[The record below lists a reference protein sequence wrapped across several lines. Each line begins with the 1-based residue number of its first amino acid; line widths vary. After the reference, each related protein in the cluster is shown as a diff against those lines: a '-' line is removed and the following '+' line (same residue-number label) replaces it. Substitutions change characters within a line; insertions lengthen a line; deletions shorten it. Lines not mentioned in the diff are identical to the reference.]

1 MKGIILAGGAGTRLY
16 PLTKITSKQLLP
28 IYDRPMIYYPL
39 QTLLDNGIKDILL
52 ISDPVNIGNF
62 VRLLG
67 SGKDFNCK
75 ITYEIQDKPE
85 GLAQAFLVG
94 ENFIAKDKI
103 TMILGDNLFIG
114 DKNFLHE
121 AIANFSSG
129 GCIFVKQVADPQ
141 RFGVAEF
148 DAKKQVIKITEKP
161 TQPKSDYA
169 VTGLYIYDNSVINKV
184 KNLQPSSRGE
194 LEITDLNNL
203 YLQEGKLKVDI
214 YPGHWLDTGTFD
226 SLLAASNLVAK
237 LKGVNK

>member
-39 QTLLDNGIKDILL
+39 QTLLDAGIKNILL

-75 ITYEIQDKPE
+75 ITYEIQDRPE
-85 GLAQAFLVG
+85 GLAQAFLIAQD
-94 ENFIAKDKI
+94 FIAKDKV

-114 DKNFLHE
+114 DKNFLRE
-121 AIANFSSG
+121 AIVNFVAG
-129 GCIFVKQVADPQ
+129 ARIFVKKVSDPQ

-148 DAKKQVIKITEKP
+148 DQEQKVISIVEKP
-161 TQPKSDYA
+161 TKAKSDYA
-169 VTGLYIYDNSVINKV
+169 VTGLYIYDNSVISKV
-184 KNLQPSSRGE
+184 KNLKPSARGE

-203 YLQEGKLKVDI
+203 YLRAGQLKVDI

-237 LKGVNK
+237 NKNHE

>member
-28 IYDRPMIYYPL
+28 IYDRPMVYFPL
-39 QTLLDNGIKDILL
+39 QTLLDSGIKDILL

-75 ITYEIQDKPE
+75 ITYEIQDRPE
-85 GLAQAFLVG
+85 GLAQAFLIG
-94 ENFIAKDKI
+94 ENFIAKSNV
-103 TMILGDNLFIG
+103 TMVLGDNLFIG
-114 DKNFLHE
+114 DKNFLQN

-129 GCIFVKQVADPQ
+129 ACIFVKAVDDPQ

-148 DAKKQVIKITEKP
+148 DEQRRVISIVEKP
-161 TQPKSDYA
+161 KQAKSNYA
-169 VTGLYIYDNSVINKV
+169 VTGLYIYDNSVIDKV
-184 KNLQPSSRGE
+184 KRLEPSARGE
-194 LEITDLNNL
+194 LEITDLNNM
-203 YLQEGKLKVDI
+203 YLKEGRLKVDV

-237 LKGVNK
+237 INSD

>member
-39 QTLLDNGIKDILL
+39 QTLLDAGIKDILL

-67 SGKDFNCK
+67 SGKEFNCK

-85 GLAQAFLVG
+85 GLAQAFLIG
-94 ENFIAKDKI
+94 ENFIAQDKV

-114 DKNFLHE
+114 NKDFLRE
-121 AIANFSSG
+121 AIANFSDG
-129 GCIFVKQVADPQ
+129 ARIFVKQVSDPQ

-148 DAKKQVIKITEKP
+148 DNQQKVISIIEKP
-161 TQPKSDYA
+161 KEAKSDYA
-169 VTGLYIYDNSVINKV
+169 VTGLYIYDNTVINKV
-184 KNLQPSSRGE
+184 KNLKPSARAE
-194 LEITDLNNL
+194 LEITDLNNM
-203 YLQEGKLKVDI
+203 YLQTGQLKVDV

-237 LKGVNK
+237 NKTNE

>member
-39 QTLLDNGIKDILL
+39 QTLLDAGIKNILL

-75 ITYEIQDKPE
+75 ITYEIQDRPD
-85 GLAQAFLVG
+85 GLAQAFLIG
-94 ENFIAKDKI
+94 EDFIGRDKV

-114 DKNFLHE
+114 DKKFLRE
-121 AIANFSSG
+121 AIVSFIDGAR
-129 GCIFVKQVADPQ
+129 IFVKKVPDPQ

-148 DAKKQVIKITEKP
+148 DSNQKVIKITEKP
-161 TQPKSDYA
+161 AKPKSDYA
-169 VTGLYIYDNSVINKV
+169 VTGLYIYDNSVISKV
-184 KNLQPSSRGE
+184 KILKPSIRGE

-203 YLQEGKLKVDI
+203 YLKTGQLKVDI

-226 SLLAASNLVAK
+226 SLLSASNLVAQIK
-237 LKGVNK
+237 NHD

>member
-39 QTLLDNGIKDILL
+39 QTLLDAGIKDILL

-85 GLAQAFLVG
+85 GLAQAFLIG
-94 ENFIAKDKI
+94 ENFIAQDKV

-114 DKNFLHE
+114 DKDFLRD
-121 AIANFSSG
+121 AIANFSDG
-129 GCIFVKQVADPQ
+129 ARIFVKQVLDPQ

-148 DAKKQVIKITEKP
+148 DEKQKVISIVEKP
-161 TQPKSDYA
+161 LQAKSNYA
-169 VTGLYIYDNSVINKV
+169 VTGLYIYDNSVISKV
-184 KNLQPSSRGE
+184 KNLKPSARGE
-194 LEITDLNNL
+194 LEITDLNNI
-203 YLQEGKLKVDI
+203 YLEAGHLKVDI

-237 LKGVNK
+237 NKTNE